1 MNMENVSLITFSTNS
16 FVERKILNASDFIN
30 INLELHVNWL
40 QIVGVGQ
47 KDLFAQ
53 IAKAYQIH
61 PLVIEDLL
69 HTRQRPKVESYGE
82 YLFITLRLFK
92 GFKEKLISQQ
102 VSFILKN
109 NLLISV
115 TETKSSFIDDVKARI
130 EKQQGVIRQKGEDFL
145 LYSLLDAV
153 IDSYFETLEILSKEI
168 EGLEEKIILH
178 PVKAHLIQL
187 QSLKRQLIQLKKY
200 TTPVRELLS
209 NLDRNTTAFFEE
221 ENRLYL
227 RDLLDHSFR
236 VNDSVESYRDILTSL
251 MDLYHSMMSN
261 KMNEVMK
268 TLTLLSSF
276 FIPLTF
282 IVGVY
287 GMNFDIMPELRW
299 KYGYYTVW
307 IVMLVLCIGLYIFF
321 KKRKWF

>member
-1 MNMENVSLITFSTNS
+1 MNMENVSLITFSNNS
-16 FVERKILNASDFIN
+16 FVEKKIVNVSDITN
-30 INLELHVNWL
+30 INLQSQVNWL
-40 QIVGVGQ
+40 RIVGVGQ
-47 KDLFAQ
+47 KDLFSQ
-53 IAKAYQIH
+53 IAEMYKIH

-115 TETKSSFIDDVKARI
+115 TETQNTFIEDVKNRI
-130 EKQQGVIRQKGEDFL
+130 EKQQGAIRQKGEDFL

-168 EGLEEKIILH
+168 EGLEEKIIIH
-178 PVKAHLIQL
+178 PAKAHLIQL
-187 QSLKRQLIQLKKY
+187 QNLKRQLIQLKKY
-200 TTPVRELLS
+200 TIPVRELLS

-287 GMNFDIMPELRW
+287 GMNFDIMPELHW
-299 KYGYYTVW
+299 KYGYYIIW
-307 IVMLVLCIGLYIFF
+307 LVMLVLCVGLYIFF

>member
-1 MNMENVSLITFSTNS
+1 MNMENVSLITFSSNS
-16 FVERKILNASDFIN
+16 FKEKKILNVSDFRN
-30 INLELHVNWL
+30 INLQSQVNWL
-40 QIVGVGQ
+40 RIVGVEQ
-47 KDLFAQ
+47 KDLFSQ
-53 IAKAYQIH
+53 IAEMYNIH

-115 TETKSSFIDDVKARI
+115 TESQSTFIEDVKNRI
-130 EKQQGVIRQKGEDFL
+130 EKQQGTIRQKGEDFL

-168 EGLEEKIILH
+168 EGLEEKIIIH
-178 PVKAHLIQL
+178 PAKAHLIQL
-187 QSLKRQLIQLKKY
+187 QNLKRQLIQLKKY
-200 TTPVRELLS
+200 TIPVRELLS

-287 GMNFDIMPELRW
+287 GMNFDIMPELHW
-299 KYGYYTVW
+299 KYGYYVVW
-307 IVMLVLCIGLYIFF
+307 LVMLILCVGLYIFF